1 MVNLFKNTTWLLRF
15 EIIITSLIILS
26 PLIGLSFFLFNHN
39 TLVLS
44 TKTWLLLS
52 SFYIDLLIITLPLI
66 YSLTV
71 EVLGKLNQNKIHSQ
85 LKTESVSLN
94 NQI

>member
-71 EVLGKLNQNKIHSQ
+71 EVLGKLNQNKINSQ

>member
-1 MVNLFKNTTWLLRF
+1 MVNFFKNTTWLFRI
-15 EIIITSLIILS
+15 EIIITSLIITS
-26 PLIGLSFFLFNHN
+26 PFVYLFFFLLNHN

-52 SFYIDLLIITLPLI
+52 SFYTNLLILILPLV

-71 EVLGKLNQNKIHSQ
+71 EAIHKFSQNKIHPQS
-85 LKTESVSLN
+85 KTESVSLE